1 MNINEVAAQLN
12 GFMEKNYGFI
22 SQPNKFHALTEH
34 DAEVVLSE
42 ALKVLAANLMKI
54 ANDIRWL
61 SPGPICGLAEIEIPA
76 NEPGSSIMLG
86 KVNPTQSEAMTMVA
100 V

>member
-1 MNINEVAAQLN
+1 MNINEVVAELN

-22 SQPNKFHALTEH
+22 SQPNKFHALTKYA
-34 DAEVVLSE
+34 AEVVLSR
-42 ALKVLAANLMKI
+42 AFKVLAANLMKI
-54 ANDIRWL
+54 ANNIRWL
-61 SPGPICGLAEIEIPA
+61 SPGPRCGLSEIEIPA
-76 NEPGSSIMLG
+76 NELGSFIMLG